1 MITQNKTPRPNFA
14 VEPPGNRWL
23 RFLYP
28 KMYVPSVT
36 SIDPQQ
42 LYSRGIRCVLFD
54 LDNTV
59 VPRDKTCLSAEVAGW
74 IKSLGERGIKVC
86 VVSNNG
92 PARLSRVAGIEEIP
106 SVCRAIKPRKH
117 PFRKAMK
124 MLGVTPGETAV
135 VGDQIFT
142 DILGGNRLGL
152 YTILVMPMPGKE
164 YWATEMFN
172 RRLERLVLS
181 RIIQSGT
188 GGGEPRSVGDKR

>member
-1 MITQNKTPRPNFA
+1 MQNNVDFA
-14 VEPPGNRWL
+14 VVPPGNGLL
-23 RFLYP
+23 RLLYP
-28 KMYVPSVT
+28 KMYVPTVT
-36 SIDPQQ
+36 CIDPSQ
-42 LYSRGIRCVLFD
+42 LYSMGIRCVLFD

-59 VPRDKTCLSAEVAGW
+59 VPRDQTCLSIEVAGW
-74 IKSLGERGIKVC
+74 IKSLGDRGIKLC

-92 PARLSRVAGIEEIP
+92 PVRLGRVAGIEEIP

-124 MLGVTPGETAV
+124 MLGVTSRETAV

-164 YWATEMFN
+164 YWATEMIN

-181 RIIQSGT
+181 RIRLAGT
-188 GGGEPRSVGDKR
+188 GGGNVQWK